1 MANYG
6 PEPMGPCKGVTLR
19 MQGSPA
25 ALQWGRS
32 VFNGLAEV
40 LVKATKEAGTIALT
54 ASAEGLAPATFSLKA
69 QEADARPAVP

>member
-6 PEPMGPCKGVTLR
+6 PEPMAPYKGVTLR
-19 MQGSPA
+19 IQGVPP

-40 LVKATKEAGTIALT
+40 IVKASKEAGTITLT
-54 ASAEGLAPATFSLKA
+54 ASAEGLATGTFSLKS
-69 QEADARPAVP
+69 QEADARPSVP